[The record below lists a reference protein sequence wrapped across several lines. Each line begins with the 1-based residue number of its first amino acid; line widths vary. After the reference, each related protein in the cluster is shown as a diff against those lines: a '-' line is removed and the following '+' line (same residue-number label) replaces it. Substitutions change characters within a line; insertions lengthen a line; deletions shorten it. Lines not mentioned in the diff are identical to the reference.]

1 MPTLSS
7 HLTSSHDLLWLWEE
21 ELTIPYE
28 DRYGFWIRGLRF
40 LVLQGILLCTVVFLF
55 GTHSRYLS
63 HMCDRRKECMN
74 SCSGDFFPDL
84 TCRSHG
90 LSLAYA
96 GNTYDNLY
104 LYPHSG
110 SEGHLECQ
118 RYAAENP
125 SFDTSDFDSS
135 RQERVHTCF
144 PSCLTS
150 ESDKNYAQDGR
161 SPCNYPDQSL
171 DLLCVNPTDDC
182 EEAYVMNEV
191 GGDAFKFSVA
201 YVFIGIAIGNVFQYI
216 YYFLIYLTSGAK
228 VVNKVSMAENSVKC
242 ALQVLVLAATLV
254 IILLAA
260 WQSAQVTIYGP
271 ALSFWLTFV
280 IAFLIDQAKSLLFHM
295 GVWYFLLRRCG
306 YLKPNEEK
314 YVEEQ
319 WKEQHIDKTW
329 HNWREETTKL
339 LETPVFQAIS
349 LILLL
354 IYAVFVLFVLS
365 FGDMLNESYVLG
377 LIDQSFISVFL
388 FEILLR
394 VFSMSYMF
402 FIDPF
407 NVFDTTIVVLSF
419 SLFFVGVSAGGLAV
433 LRLMRLLRL
442 LVVFR
447 KVNASNKR
455 KPRGKFVT
463 ALEEALFILRDLRSI
478 KKLTA
483 KQKKELSWSI
493 NIIESNKL
501 YEVNLAQSQD
511 KSSGTTAMDMDSR
524 RWLLLATPA
533 SCDPLQWF
541 DRDLDDYLY
550 ERQRDGEPGEVKED
564 FDRQIRAIVEVPERT
579 HSQLEKIFDD
589 IGKWRFNAFQYAEI
603 CGDQMI
609 AHFLARI
616 FQFYNIMGKFE
627 VPELNLKHFAMEIY
641 KGYASNNPF
650 TNAIHAVDVAHR
662 VNYFILTGGVMKHI
676 SDLDIMASMIAS
688 VIHDFQHPGVN
699 NGFLVKTKNKKAIRY
714 NDNSVLEHHHL
725 AAAFGIMMDQNCD
738 ITMSL
743 TEDQFWLL
751 RVLVINMVMSTD
763 LSKHERILGT
773 FFTHMSRTSFPNDE
787 KDKDIVLS
795 MALLVGDVG
804 NPLQPHDLFFK
815 WLSLMMEEIYQQGD
829 LEKHLGMEHSNIFY
843 DRTVTNPYSCALGY
857 IEVVVK
863 PLANAWV
870 TFLPDIK
877 DDLITKG
884 LKENTDLLLQK
895 EAESIQ
901 KALEE
906 TPHDSSSAQE
916 DTEKKPL
923 KRKGQMTNQTPSL
936 QGLVEEQA

>member
-1 MPTLSS
+1 MW
-7 HLTSSHDLLWLWEE
+7 DE

-28 DRYGFWIRGLRF
+28 ERYGFWIRGLRF
-40 LVLQGILLCTVVFLF
+40 LVLQGILLCTMVFLF
-55 GTHSRYLS
+55 GTHGYYLN
-63 HMCDRRKECMN
+63 HMCNRRKECMN
-74 SCSGDFFPDL
+74 NCNNDFFPDL
-84 TCRSHG
+84 MCRSQG
-90 LSLAYA
+90 VSLTYA
-96 GNTYDNLY
+96 GNTYDDLY
-104 LYPHSG
+104 LYQRSG

-118 RYAAENP
+118 KYVAENP
-125 SFDTSDFDSS
+125 SFDDSGFDSS

-144 PSCLTS
+144 PSCLANVDDT
-150 ESDKNYAQDGR
+150 NYSQDGR
-161 SPCNYPDQSL
+161 PPCDYPNQNL
-171 DLLCVNPTDDC
+171 DLLCVNPEDDC
-182 EEAYVMNEV
+182 EDVYVMNEV
-191 GGDAFKFSVA
+191 GGGTFKISVA

-216 YYFLIYLTSGAK
+216 YNFLIFLTTRTK
-228 VVNKVSMAENSVKC
+228 IVNKISMTENSVKC
-242 ALQVLVLAATLV
+242 ALQVLVLVATLV
-254 IILLAA
+254 IILLAS
-260 WQSAQVTIYGP
+260 WQSAQITIYGP
-271 ALSFWLTFV
+271 NLTFWFTFI
-280 IAFLIDQAKSLLFHM
+280 IAFIIDQAKSLFFHI

-306 YLKPNEEK
+306 YLKPNEGD
-314 YVEEQ
+314 YVEAL
-319 WKEQHIDKTW
+319 WKEQHIDTTW
-329 HNWREETTKL
+329 MNWRVGMTKL
-339 LETPVFQAIS
+339 LETPTFQAIS

-365 FGDMLNESYVLG
+365 FGDLLNETYVLE
-377 LIDQSFISVFL
+377 LIDQSFICVFL
-388 FEILLR
+388 LEIFMR
-394 VFSMSYMF
+394 IFSMSYLF
-402 FIDPF
+402 FLDPF
-407 NVFDTTIVVLSF
+407 NIFDTTIVVLSF

-442 LVVFR
+442 LVVYR
-447 KVNASNKR
+447 KVNSSNKR
-455 KPRGKFVT
+455 KPRGKFAT
-463 ALEEALFILRDLRSI
+463 ALEEALFILRDLRSM

-483 KQKKELSWSI
+483 KQKKELSWTI
-493 NIIESNKL
+493 NIIESSKL
-501 YEVNLAQSQD
+501 YEVNLVQSQD
-511 KSSGTTAMDMDSR
+511 KGSGTAAIDMDSR
-524 RWLLLATPA
+524 RWLLQATPSA
-533 SCDPLQWF
+533 CDPLQWF

-550 ERQRDGEPGEVKED
+550 ERQRDGEPGEVKDD
-564 FDRQIRAIVEVPERT
+564 FDRQIRAIVEIPERT

-609 AHFLARI
+609 AHFLTRI

-641 KGYASNNPF
+641 KGYAANNPY
-650 TNAIHAVDVAHR
+650 TNAVHAVDVAHR
-662 VNYFILTGGVMKHI
+662 VNYFILTGGVMKYI

-714 NDNSVLEHHHL
+714 NDSSVLEHHHL

-751 RVLVINMVMSTD
+751 RVLVIKMVMSTD
-763 LSKHERILGT
+763 MSKHEQTMSNFL
-773 FFTHMSRTSFPNDE
+773 THMSRASFPNDE
-787 KDKDIVLS
+787 KDKDVVLS
-795 MALLVGDVG
+795 MALLIADVG

-829 LEKHLGMEHSNIFY
+829 LEKHLGMDHSNIFY
-843 DRTVTNPYSCALGY
+843 DRTITNPYSCALGY

-870 TFLPDIK
+870 GFLPDIK
-877 DDLITKG
+877 DDLMIKG
-884 LKENTDLLLQK
+884 LKENIELLLQK

-906 TPHDSSSAQE
+906 APQDSSAQE

-923 KRKGQMTNQTPSL
+923 KRRGQMDNQTPSL
-936 QGLVEEQA
+936 QGLVEEPA